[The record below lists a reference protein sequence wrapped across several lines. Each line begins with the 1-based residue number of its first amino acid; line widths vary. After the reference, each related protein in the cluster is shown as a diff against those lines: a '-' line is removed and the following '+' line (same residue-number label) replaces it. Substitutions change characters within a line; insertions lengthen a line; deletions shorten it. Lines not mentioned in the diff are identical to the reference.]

1 MKELMLLIP
10 LGSALLLTGCAGTET
25 EFQCNATTSDTCM
38 TMEQANEKAKL
49 KEERSDAK
57 PAAAGLPQLA
67 EGNFRTTSV
76 NSYPL
81 PPQPNLMQSRTTT
94 TDRERARAVYLNNP
108 TAKNEAIYF
117 ETGKRLQSLPV
128 VKMSWPVSVSTYTS
142 PVTAPGNYPRPLRK
156 GEETTSLWIAP
167 YVDADDVYHQPATVL
182 FVVKPS
188 AWGQPRLN

>member
-1 MKELMLLIP
+1 MKESILLIP

-25 EFQCNATTSDTCM
+25 EFECNATTSDTCM
-38 TMEQANEKAKL
+38 TMEQANEKAKA
-49 KEERSDAK
+49 KEESASAK

-81 PPQPNLMQSRTTT
+81 PPQPNLTRARVAVEK
-94 TDRERARAVYLNNP
+94 DRARAVYLNNP
-108 TAKNEAIYF
+108 TAKNEAAYF
-117 ETGKRLQSLPV
+117 ETEKRSQSLPV
-128 VKMSWPVSVSTYTS
+128 VKMSLPVVASTFSS
-142 PVTAPGNYPRPLRK
+142 PSTLPGNYPRPLRK

-167 YVDADDVYHQPATVL
+167 YVDSDDVYHQPTTVV

-188 AWGQPRLN
+188 AWGQPRIN

>member
-1 MKELMLLIP
+1 
-10 LGSALLLTGCAGTET
+10 ALLLTGCAGTET

-81 PPQPNLMQSRTTT
+81 PPQPNLN
-94 TDRERARAVYLNNP
+94 RARVAAERV
-108 TAKNEAIYF
+108 
-117 ETGKRLQSLPV
+117 ETEKRLQSLPV
-128 VKMSWPVSVSTYTS
+128 VKMSLPVVASTFTS
-142 PVTAPGNYPRPLRK
+142 PSTPPGNYPRPLRK

-167 YVDADDVYHQPATVL
+167 YVDSDDVYHQPATVL